1 MAINKNNTAYTFI
14 FSIVMVVVVGAGLA
28 YTSLSLKP
36 LQKANSADKQKMD
49 ILFAIQVNSTR
60 ETADSIFSSHVL
72 ERVALNPTG
81 SLDTSMTVPVD
92 SKNSLDPFNIDIKKD
107 YRSYK
112 TKRDADGNI
121 QINGYKFPLYVC
133 EKDGQKLY
141 VVPVVGSGL
150 WGPIWGY
157 VALKDDMKTIFGAS
171 FAHKTETPGLGAE
184 INTAVWAKKFQGK
197 LLREAK
203 PYFDII
209 KGGKVGDD
217 NQVDGITGGTITSKG
232 VEEMM
237 NRTLEVYDLY
247 FKAIAEVEDNSD
259 FDNTNN

>member
-1 MAINKNNTAYTFI
+1 MAFNKNATGYTFL
-14 FSIVMVVVVGAGLA
+14 FSIVMVLIVGIALA

-36 LQKANSADKQKMD
+36 LQKKNESDKQMID
-49 ILFAIQVNSTR
+49 ILGAVGITTTRENAKVDFPRFVKERLSLDFEGNVLNSTSGNV
-60 ETADSIFSSHVL
+60 DP
-72 ERVALNPTG
+72 N
-81 SLDTSMTVPVD
+81 DTS
-92 SKNSLDPFNIDIKKD
+92 DPFNLDVKKD
-107 YRSYK
+107 YRSK
-112 TKRDADGNI
+112 KPASELS
-121 QINGYKFPLYVC
+121 FPLYIC
-133 EKDGQKLY
+133 EENGENIY
-141 VVPVVGSGL
+141 VIPVAGSGL